1 MSGLGYPDLI
11 WDKLATDYP
20 IKFLTQCIT
29 AAAAALLFSLA
40 VAQASLFKAKKLLKS
55 NSHE

>member
-29 AAAAALLFSLA
+29 ALLFSLA
-40 VAQASLFKAKKLLKS
+40 VAQASFQGQETFKI
-55 NSHE
+55 